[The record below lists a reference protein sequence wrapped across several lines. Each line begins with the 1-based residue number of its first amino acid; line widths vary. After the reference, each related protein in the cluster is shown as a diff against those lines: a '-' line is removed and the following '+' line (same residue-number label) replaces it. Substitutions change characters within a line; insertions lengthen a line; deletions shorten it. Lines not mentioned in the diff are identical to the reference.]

1 MFDKFKNEEGG
12 EMVEE
17 RNADVEES
25 VESSSVTESSSQIAM
40 GELMAKRA
48 KLEEGIDYVG

>member
-17 RNADVEES
+17 RTEDVEES
-25 VESSSVTESSSQIAM
+25 VESSTINESSGTFSHWHLTPCSEP
-40 GELMAKRA
+40 G
-48 KLEEGIDYVG
+48 